1 VGFREKWTGQ
11 KTKSK
16 EIKPIDEEET
26 YFKQMQTSFLNSL
39 AVAVDKSWWG
49 GTRTCPKTSAW
60 ATQLQ
65 QQHTSTFN
73 NNSNKLKHHDVYP
86 NGTTRTMNPYH
97 IKP

>member
-39 AVAVDKSWWG
+39 VWTNRG
-49 GTRTCPKTSAW
+49 GTRTCSQDFGLLGNSTF
-60 ATQLQ
+60 Q
-65 QQHTSTFN
+65 QQHVNIQQQQQS
-73 NNSNKLKHHDVYP
+73 
-86 NGTTRTMNPYH
+86 
-97 IKP
+97 

>member
-39 AVAVDKSWWG
+39 VWTNRG
-49 GTRTCPKTSAW
+49 GTRTCS
-60 ATQLQ
+60 QDFGLLGN
-65 QQHTSTFN
+65 STFN
-73 NNSNKLKHHDVYP
+73 NSTQHSTTTANLKHHDVYP
-86 NGTTRTMNPYH
+86 NVNNEPVPH
-97 IKP
+97 